1 MNVGPIALP
10 LHPLIF
16 IFSVAVAL
24 SVAQFIGRGEASLQ
38 KAIFTSVWV
47 GLLIARLSFV
57 IRFFPDFQDD
67 FLKMFDFRDL
77 GFDLISGAVAGLCVA
92 ARFFYRSPAI
102 RKPLVVALSSGVLVW
117 SAANAAAEF
126 SKMPEFLPAIA
137 LMNHEGDSQPLT
149 KGDGRPT
156 VINLW
161 ASWCGPC
168 QAEMPVLARAQLDHP
183 HVHVVFVNQ
192 GETADHVDDYL
203 VSHNLHIRNSLL
215 DPAHAV
221 AKAVGAVGFPT
232 TLFYDSKGRLL
243 AAHLGP
249 FSKATFNQAL
259 KEFYPLATSKDD

>member
-16 IFSVAVAL
+16 LFSVAVAL
-24 SVAQFIGRGEASLQ
+24 SVAQFMGRGEASLQ
-38 KAIFTSVWV
+38 KAIFTCVWV

-77 GFDLISGAVAGLCVA
+77 GFDLISGAIAGLCVA
-92 ARFFYRSPAI
+92 ARFFYRFSAI
-102 RKPLVVALSSGVLVW
+102 RKPLVVAVSSGVLVW
-117 SAANAAAEF
+117 GVANAAAEF
-126 SKMPEFLPAIA
+126 TKTPEFLPAIA
-137 LMNHEGDSQPLT
+137 LMNHEGDSQPLS

-168 QAEMPVLARAQLDHP
+168 QAEMPVLARAQLEHP
-183 HVHVVFVNQ
+183 HVRMVFVNQ
-192 GETADHVDDYL
+192 SETSNLVESYL
-203 VSHNLHIRNSLL
+203 VSHDLHIRNSLL
-215 DPAHAV
+215 DPARAV

-249 FSKATFNQAL
+249 FSKATFDQAL
-259 KEFYPLATSKDD
+259 KQFYPLAVTKDD

>member
-16 IFSVAVAL
+16 IFSVVVAL

-38 KAIFTSVWV
+38 KAIFTSVWIE
-47 GLLIARLSFV
+47 LLIARLSFV
-57 IRFFPDFQDD
+57 IRFFPDFQHD

-77 GFDLISGAVAGLCVA
+77 GFDLFSGAVAGLCVTG
-92 ARFFYRSPAI
+92 RLFYRSPAI
-102 RKPLVVALSSGVLVW
+102 RKPLMVALSSGVLVW
-117 SAANAAAEF
+117 GEASAVAEF
-126 SKMPEFLPAIA
+126 SKTPEFLPAIA

-156 VINLW
+156 VVNLW

-168 QAEMPVLARAQLDHP
+168 QAEVPVLARAQLDHP
-183 HVHVVFVNQ
+183 HVHMVFANQ
-192 GETADHVDDYL
+192 GETAGLVESYL
-203 VSHNLHIRNSLL
+203 VSHDLHIRNSLL
-215 DPAHAV
+215 DPARAG
-221 AKAVGAVGFPT
+221 AKSVGAVGFPT

-249 FSKATFNQAL
+249 FSKAIFNQAL
-259 KEFYPLATSKDD
+259 KQFYPLATSMDD